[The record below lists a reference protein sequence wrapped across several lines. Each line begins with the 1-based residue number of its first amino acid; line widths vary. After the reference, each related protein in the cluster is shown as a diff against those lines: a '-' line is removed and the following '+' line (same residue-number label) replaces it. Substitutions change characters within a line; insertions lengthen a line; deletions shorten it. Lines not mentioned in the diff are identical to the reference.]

1 MTRKAKIAV
10 LDYGMGNRE
19 SVAKALQRVGAAA
32 SITEDRDELR
42 RADGLVIVGVGAF
55 PEAMRRLQAFKPLLE
70 ERYAEGKPILG
81 ICLGLQLFFAGSQ
94 EHEGAP
100 GFGFLEGE
108 VTPIES
114 RGEKLPHI
122 GWNRVRWE
130 QPSELL
136 DGLPDE
142 CAFYHVH
149 SYVARPAEQ
158 SVVLG
163 STEYGERFVSAI
175 QQGPLFG
182 VQFHPEKSSSFGL
195 KLLENFANVCVGAG
209 RRVAPARAARS
220 QPGLC
225 KRIIPCLDVDA
236 GRVVKGTNF
245 VNLKDAGDPVE
256 RAKFYDVE
264 GADEI
269 AFLDIT
275 ATHEKRKT
283 IAELAAKAVRE
294 VFVPITIGGGI
305 RTVEDAQTVLDAGA
319 DNISVN
325 SAVVARP
332 ELLNQLDDVFANQNL
347 ILAIDAKRSMDG
359 AGWEVYVAGGRTPV
373 GRDAI
378 AWAQEGV
385 ERGAGQILITSMDRD
400 GTKDGYDIE
409 LIETISAAVSVPV
422 IASGGAGTLEHL
434 TEALEA
440 GADAVLCAS
449 IFHYGH
455 YRVAD
460 VKNHLLQQDIMV
472 RPPVTHQDVS
482 SNTQDSIR
490 TPSLAA
496 AG

>member
-1 MTRKAKIAV
+1 MTRKANIAV
-10 LDYGMGNRE
+10 LDYGMGNRV
-19 SVAKALQRVGAAA
+19 SVAKALDRVGARAT
-32 SITEDRDELR
+32 ITKQHDELR
-42 RADGLVIVGVGAF
+42 DADGVVIVGVGAF
-55 PEAMRRLQAFKPLLE
+55 PEAMRNLEEFVPLLK
-70 ERYAEGKPILG
+70 ERYAAKKAILG
-81 ICLGLQLFFAGSQ
+81 VCLGLQLFFDGSE
-94 EHEGAP
+94 EHGGAP
-100 GFGFLEGE
+100 GLGFLEGE
-108 VTPIES
+108 VTRLKASSE
-114 RGEKLPHI
+114 RLPHI
-122 GWNRVRWE
+122 GWNRVRWH

-149 SYVARPAEQ
+149 SYAAQPADGG
-158 SVVLG
+158 VVLG
-163 STEYGERFVSAI
+163 TTEYGGQFVSAV
-175 QQGPLFG
+175 QHDSLFG
-182 VQFHPEKSSSFGL
+182 VQFHPEKSSSDGL
-195 KLLENFANVCVGAG
+195 RLLENFTKICIGAG
-209 RRVAPARAARS
+209 RRVRPKPATPE
-220 QPGLC
+220 PGLC
-225 KRIIPCLDVDA
+225 KRIVPCLDVDA

-245 VNLKDAGDPVE
+245 VDLKDAGDPIE

-332 ELLNQLDDVFANQNL
+332 ELLNELDDVFANQNL
-347 ILAIDAKRSMDG
+347 ILAIDAKRGMDG

-409 LIETISAAVSVPV
+409 LIKTISQAVSVPV

-460 VKNHLLQQDIMV
+460 VKSHLLDEGIMV
-472 RPPVTHQDVS
+472 RPPVTQDALS
-482 SNTQDSIR
+482 DTQDASR

-496 AG
+496 AAG

>member
-1 MTRKAKIAV
+1 
-10 LDYGMGNRE
+10 
-19 SVAKALQRVGAAA
+19 
-32 SITEDRDELR
+32 
-42 RADGLVIVGVGAF
+42 
-55 PEAMRRLQAFKPLLE
+55 
-70 ERYAEGKPILG
+70 
-81 ICLGLQLFFAGSQ
+81 
-94 EHEGAP
+94 
-100 GFGFLEGE
+100 
-108 VTPIES
+108 
-114 RGEKLPHI
+114 
-122 GWNRVRWE
+122 VRWE

-149 SYVARPAEQ
+149 SYVARPAER

-163 STEYGERFVSAI
+163 TTEYGERFVSAVE
-175 QQGPLFG
+175 QGPLFG
-182 VQFHPEKSSSFGL
+182 VQFHPEKSSDFGL
-195 KLLENFANVCVGAG
+195 RLLENFANICVGAG
-209 RRVAPARAARS
+209 RRVAPARAASS

-256 RAKFYDVE
+256 RAKFYDDE

-305 RTVEDAQTVLDAGA
+305 RTVEDAQMVLDAGA

-332 ELLNQLDDVFANQNL
+332 ELLDELADVFANQNL

-359 AGWEVYVAGGRTPV
+359 AGWELYVAGGRTPV
-373 GRDAI
+373 RGDAV
-378 AWAQEGV
+378 AWAREGA

-455 YRVAD
+455 YRVQD

-472 RPPVTHQDVS
+472 RPPVPHKRS
-482 SNTQDSIR
+482 SYEQEF
-490 TPSLAA
+490 TPAA
-496 AG
+496 PVAVAALR